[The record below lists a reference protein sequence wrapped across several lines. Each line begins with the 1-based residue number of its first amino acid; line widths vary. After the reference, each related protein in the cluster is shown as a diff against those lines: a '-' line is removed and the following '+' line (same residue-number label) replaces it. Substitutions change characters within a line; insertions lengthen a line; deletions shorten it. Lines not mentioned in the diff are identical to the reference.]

1 MLKLLIV
8 EDERVLREGIVH
20 LLNWEIYNI
29 GVCLTADDGAEGLE
43 LILQENPDIVITD
56 IRMPKMDGLTMV
68 KMAQDHGMEFET
80 IVLSGYSDFVY
91 ARTGMSLGI
100 SDYVLKPCLP
110 EDMASAVLKVAQK
123 IEVKSS
129 GAAHMEKL
137 QTDLNRNLLFAIEQT
152 LSQWCLYSGKP
163 LENRRQSIT
172 DLQMKLDYEYVHI
185 GILMLEL
192 HSSDKKL
199 SAGEAELM
207 LYAAGNIVKE
217 TLTPVYEG
225 KLETFRDEQ
234 AIVWVGNFGANIH
247 QTDIDR
253 ALKVAQSNLSMYLKL
268 SSSIGVGQV
277 TPTIETLQASRDQ
290 AIKALEA
297 RYFHGLGGVFWFNT
311 LQAAKDG
318 VYTIWNDELT
328 ARLES
333 EITQALKTSQYAA
346 AIDGVEQWL
355 EQIGGAIAG
364 SPNEVNLKATA
375 FIVALKNI
383 TQQMTVTSFP
393 WKDTMIDWSEH
404 LPQIQTFDELSAI
417 IKKIV
422 QNIVEALKSETVLH
436 RTVQSALIIIHAKYA
451 HNLTLD
457 QVARE
462 TFVSNSYLSTLFKQ
476 ELGVN
481 FLDYLHQ
488 YRIEQS
494 KQLLRKNYKVYAV
507 ANEVGY
513 SDEKHFSTTFKKWTG
528 LTPMQYRKQPN

>member
-8 EDERVLREGIVH
+8 EDERVLREGILK
-20 LLNWEIYNI
+20 LLNWDIYDI
-29 GVCLTADDGAEGLE
+29 DTCLIAEDGAQGFE
-43 LILQENPDIVITD
+43 LILEEKPDIVITD

-68 KMAQDHGMEFET
+68 KNAQDQDMKFET

-110 EDMASAVLKVAQK
+110 EDMANAILKVTQK
-123 IEVKSS
+123 IKLKNS
-129 GAAHMEKL
+129 GVAHMEKL
-137 QTDLNRNLLFAIEQT
+137 QTDLNRNLPIAIEQT
-152 LSQWCLYSGKP
+152 LANWCQYSGKP
-163 LENRRQSIT
+163 LEDRRQSMSE
-172 DLQMKLDYEYVHI
+172 LLMKLDYESIHV
-185 GILMLEL
+185 GVLMLEL
-192 HSSDKKL
+192 QSSDMKL
-199 SAGEAELM
+199 PTGEAELM

-217 TLTPVYEG
+217 ILTPVYLG

-234 AIVWVGNFGANIH
+234 AIVWVGNLGTTI
-247 QTDIDR
+247 QQLDIDH
-253 ALKVAQSNLSMYLKL
+253 ALKAVQSNLTLYLKL
-268 SSSIGVGQV
+268 SSSIGIGQL
-277 TPTIETLQASRDQ
+277 TSTIDTLQSSRAQ
-290 AIKALEA
+290 ANKALEA
-297 RYFHGLGGVFWFNT
+297 RYFHGIGGVFWYDA
-311 LQAAKDG
+311 LQSAKDG
-318 VYTIWNDELT
+318 SDTIWNDEHIT
-328 ARLES
+328 QLEA
-333 EITQALKTSQYAA
+333 EISQALKTNEYAKA
-346 AIDGVEQWL
+346 LDGVEQWL
-355 EQIGGAIAG
+355 EQIGKAIAG

-375 FIVALKNI
+375 FIVTLKNI
-383 TQQMTVTSFP
+383 TQQKTITSFP

-436 RTVQSALIIIHAKYA
+436 RTVQTALVIIHTKYA
-451 HNLTLD
+451 LNLTLD

-462 TFVSNSYLSTLFKQ
+462 TYVSTSYLSTLFKQ

-494 KQLLRKNYKVYAV
+494 KVLLRKNYKVYAV

-513 SDEKHFSTTFKKWTG
+513 QDERHFSTTFKKWTG
-528 LTPMQYRKQPN
+528 LTPMQYRKKPN